1 MSAGKV
7 LVILPSS
14 RFLKLNN
21 AQTCMAGYHLKELAV
36 PVKALRQNDYQVIIA
51 TPNGETPFVD
61 PNSLCDVNED
71 ERLFYE
77 ALIKENTQLLLP
89 LNLERMSEEFLGTV
103 DGLLIPGGFATL
115 ADFWKQP
122 AISHILKHMHK
133 HCKPTAVIG
142 HGTIALAYALK
153 PGEPW
158 AYADYEMTCTPES
171 VDKLS
176 EENLFYGEL
185 EHYVSD
191 LLTKSGAK
199 VRFGESVNSGFVV
212 TDREL
217 ITGQDATASKFLAQT
232 FVDKLDHFQRYRS
245 C

>member
-21 AQTCMAGYHLKELAV
+21 AQAHMAGYHLKELAV
-36 PVKALRQNDYQVIIA
+36 PVKALRQNDYQIIIA
-51 TPNGETPFVD
+51 TPGGETPFVD

-103 DGLLIPGGFATL
+103 DGLLIPGGFAAL

-122 AISHILKHMHK
+122 TLSHILKHMHK
-133 HCKPTAVIG
+133 HSKPTAVLG
-142 HGTIALAYALK
+142 HGAIALAYALK

-158 AYADYEMTCTPES
+158 AYADYEMTCTPQF
-171 VDKLS
+171 VDKFN

-191 LLTKSGAK
+191 ILIENGAK
-199 VRFGESVNSGFVV
+199 VLFGKSANSGFVV

-217 ITGQDATASKFLAQT
+217 ISGQDAFSSKILAQT